1 MGSIKASRILCP
13 TQLKDFA
20 KNKVNCVVGGK
31 KKAEKK
37 MEDKV

>member
-1 MGSIKASRILCP
+1 MGSIKASRILYP
-13 TQLKDFA
+13 TQLKDHA

-31 KKAEKK
+31 KVEKK